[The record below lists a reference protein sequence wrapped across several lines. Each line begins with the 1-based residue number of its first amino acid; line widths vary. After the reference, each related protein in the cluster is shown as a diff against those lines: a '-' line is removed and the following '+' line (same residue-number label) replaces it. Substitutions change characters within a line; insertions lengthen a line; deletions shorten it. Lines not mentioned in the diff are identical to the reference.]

1 MIVRSLIKSCGGPA
15 KVADTTQETPYP
27 VTVEAVFK
35 WYRNG
40 IPEDHWPVVMAL
52 GGCTLEQI
60 YNANRVA
67 EQQAPVRS
75 KRRSKRRSE
84 SRVAA

>member
-15 KVADTTQETPYP
+15 KVADATRETAYP

-60 YNANRVA
+60 YSANRVV
-67 EQQAPVRS
+67 EQQSPARKA
-75 KRRSKRRSE
+75 KREAR
-84 SRVAA
+84 AAA

>member
-1 MIVRSLIKSCGGPA
+1 MIVRSLIKNCGGPA
-15 KVADTTQETPYP
+15 KVAEATQETAYP

-67 EQQAPVRS
+67 EQAAPIR
-75 KRRSKRRSE
+75 KRRKGETR
-84 SRVAA
+84 AAA